1 MLRSWGILRL
11 AASSFCCDLTSF
23 LKSKL
28 AASPKKLNLS
38 ARNSSFW
45 LFLGSKNLT
54 TSFKIWIAQHSV
66 VIEQSC
72 KWQKYSRV
80 RHQFKSAS
88 TFDLGCVTFLGRVT
102 KNDMTIASD
111 RRKYYETLARCID
124 QGILRIARWSWL
136 RSEFMWHWIGVVRLI
151 WLMTL
156 LSKNASH

>member
-1 MLRSWGILRL
+1 MLWSWGILRL

-23 LKSKL
+23 LTSKL
-28 AASPKKLNLS
+28 AASQKKLILT

-66 VIEQSC
+66 VVEQSC

-102 KNDMTIASD
+102 KNDVTIASD
-111 RRKYYETLARCID
+111 RRKYWYYWVGRTPPQLTVPPYYFV
-124 QGILRIARWSWL
+124 QGGPTTFWAKGSL
-136 RSEFMWHWIGVVRLI
+136 
-151 WLMTL
+151 
-156 LSKNASH
+156 

>member
-1 MLRSWGILRL
+1 MFLIFWQTQPYFLNFPLKSALLYFLRSEAIVMLWSWGILRL

-28 AASPKKLNLS
+28 AASQKKSNLT

-66 VIEQSC
+66 VVEQSC

-111 RRKYYETLARCID
+111 RRNYLLKITSW
-124 QGILRIARWSWL
+124 QIL
-136 RSEFMWHWIGVVRLI
+136 HW
-151 WLMTL
+151 
-156 LSKNASH
+156 